1 MAQLP
6 ASQSQNAGHMN
17 SSQQGMRRGGLTLG
31 SNRGDGESAAAAQD
45 YLTFAIDQQVYG
57 IDILSVREIRAWTDV
72 TNLPNTPEYVR
83 GIINL
88 RGTIVPI
95 YDLRVRLGGG
105 VTKPTR
111 MHVVIVVVAA
121 NGTFGLLVDSVSDIL
136 SIEDRDLQAVP
147 ETDVASDYRFLS
159 SIVASDERMVSII
172 DLDRL
177 VTSHAAAQM
186 QQLTAEQSAPAIA
199 AN

>member
-1 MAQLP
+1 MDQVP
-6 ASQSQNAGHMN
+6 ATRPQAG
-17 SSQQGMRRGGLTLG
+17 QQRSLSVGRGVG
-31 SNRGDGESAAAAQD
+31 GDSLHSAQD
-45 YLTFAIDQQVYG
+45 YLTFAIDAQVYG

-72 TNLPNTPEYVR
+72 TNLPNTPEFVR

-136 SIEDRDLQAVP
+136 SIEDRDLQPVP
-147 ETDVASDYRFLS
+147 ETDAASDYRFLAA
-159 SIVASDERMVSII
+159 IVANDERMVSII
-172 DLDRL
+172 DMDKL
-177 VTSHAAAQM
+177 VTGQAASQM
-186 QQLTAEQSAPAIA
+186 QQIAAAPAQAQIA
-199 AN
+199 VQ

>member
-1 MAQLP
+1 MSEAQTGQRSLTRRSVHDVAE
-6 ASQSQNAGHMN
+6 ASAS
-17 SSQQGMRRGGLTLG
+17 
-31 SNRGDGESAAAAQD
+31 AQD
-45 YLTFAIDQQVYG
+45 YLTFAIDSQVYG

-72 TNLPNTPEYVR
+72 TNLPNTPEFVR

-105 VTKPTR
+105 ITKPTR

-136 SIEDRDLQAVP
+136 SIEDRDLQPVP
-147 ETDVASDYRFLS
+147 ETDASSDYRFLAA
-159 SIVASDERMVSII
+159 IVANDDRMVAII
-172 DLDRL
+172 DMNKL
-177 VTSHAAAQM
+177 VTGQAAQQL
-186 QQLTAEQSAPAIA
+186 QQISQQTAAPAVA
-199 AN
+199 

>member
-1 MAQLP
+1 MAHLP
-6 ASQSQNAGHMN
+6 ASQSQTGGPLGNP
-17 SSQQGMRRGGLTLG
+17 RGGLT
-31 SNRGDGESAAAAQD
+31 RGNARSDGENTAAAQD

-136 SIEDRDLQAVP
+136 SIVDRDLQTVP
-147 ETDVASDYRFLS
+147 ETDAASDYRFLS
-159 SIVASDERMVSII
+159 AIVARDERMVSII

-177 VTSHAAAQM
+177 VSGQAAMQM
-186 QQLTAEQSAPAIA
+186 QQIADQQPAATLA

>member
-1 MAQLP
+1 MDQLP
-6 ASQSQNAGHMN
+6 ATRSQAG
-17 SSQQGMRRGGLTLG
+17 QQRGLSVGRSG
-31 SNRGDGESAAAAQD
+31 QAGDNLHSAKD
-45 YLTFAIDQQVYG
+45 YLTFAIDTQVYG

-72 TNLPNTPEYVR
+72 TNLPNTPEFVR

-105 VTKPTR
+105 ITKPTR

-136 SIEDRDLQAVP
+136 SIEDRELQGVP
-147 ETDVASDYRFLS
+147 ETDASSDYRFLAA
-159 SIVASDERMVSII
+159 IAAREERMVSII
-172 DLDRL
+172 DLDSL
-177 VTSHAAAQM
+177 VTGQAAAQLQSIAS
-186 QQLTAEQSAPAIA
+186 QQEPAAIGVQ
-199 AN
+199 

>member
-1 MAQLP
+1 MNAAPTP
-6 ASQSQNAGHMN
+6 AVQSGFSRHRGAAVAVEK
-17 SSQQGMRRGGLTLG
+17 SS
-31 SNRGDGESAAAAQD
+31 AQD
-45 YLTFAIDQQVYG
+45 YLTFAIDAQVYG

-72 TNLPNTPEYVR
+72 TALPNTPDYVR

-121 NGTFGLLVDSVSDIL
+121 NNTFGLLVDSVSDIL
-136 SIEDRDLQAVP
+136 SIEDKELQPVP
-147 ETDVASDYRFLS
+147 ETDASADYKFLAA
-159 SIVASDERMVSII
+159 IAAREERMVQII
-172 DLDRL
+172 GLERL
-177 VTSHAAAQM
+177 VSGAAAAQL
-186 QQLTAEQSAPAIA
+186 QQIAAAQGNDAPALA
-199 AN
+199 APA

>member
-1 MAQLP
+1 MAHLP
-6 ASQSQNAGHMN
+6 ASQPQHVDQRSLARA
-17 SSQQGMRRGGLTLG
+17 SSRAE
-31 SNRGDGESAAAAQD
+31 NEAAAAQD
-45 YLTFAIDQQVYG
+45 YLTFVIDQQVYG

-105 VTKPTR
+105 ITKPTR

-136 SIEDRDLQAVP
+136 SIEDRDLQPVP
-147 ETDVASDYRFLS
+147 ETDAASDYRFLS
-159 SIVASDERMVSII
+159 SIVARDERMVSII
-172 DLDRL
+172 DLDC
-177 VTSHAAAQM
+177 VVVGQAAAQL
-186 QQLTAEQSAPAIA
+186 QQIAEQKSAAAIA

>member
-6 ASQSQNAGHMN
+6 AA
-17 SSQQGMRRGGLTLG
+17 
-31 SNRGDGESAAAAQD
+31 SNGQTGIATGRAAQGAD
-45 YLTFAIDQQVYG
+45 PVSSNEYLTFAIDSQQYG
-57 IDILSVREIRAWTDV
+57 IDILSVREIRAWTEV
-72 TNLPNTPEYVR
+72 TNLPNTPDFVR

-95 YDLRVRLGGG
+95 YDLRVRFGGG
-105 VTKPTR
+105 RTTPTR

-136 SIEDRDLQAVP
+136 SIDQRDLQGVP
-147 ETDVASDYRFLS
+147 NTGMSDDHQFLS
-159 SIVASDERMVSII
+159 ALVARDERMVSIL

-177 VTSHAAAQM
+177 VNQATAAQM
-186 QQLTAEQSAPAIA
+186 EQIAAQQGQAAIA
-199 AN
+199 TAS

>member
-6 ASQSQNAGHMN
+6 TATQNPVSGIPAGPT
-17 SSQQGMRRGGLTLG
+17 SGRALAAGT
-31 SNRGDGESAAAAQD
+31 DSAASNE
-45 YLTFAIDQQVYG
+45 YLTFAIDNQHYG
-57 IDILSVREIRAWTDV
+57 IDILSVREIRAWTEV
-72 TNLPNTPEYVR
+72 TNLPNTPDYVR

-105 VTKPTR
+105 RTSPTR

-136 SIEDRDLQAVP
+136 SINGRELQAVP
-147 ETDVASDYRFLS
+147 DTGMEADYRFLS
-159 SIVASDERMVSII
+159 ALVAREERMVSII

-177 VTSHAAAQM
+177 VNQATAAQM
-186 QQLTAEQSAPAIA
+186 EQLA
-199 AN
+199 AQVEVSI